1 MRPNILMPIMIFMT
15 RYYNRSRHTYR
26 IVSVSQNLFRIF
38 LATLFTMITVL
49 ASSCKKEVLNLG
61 SDILP
66 NGDFVSIKSTDT
78 LSVFSYTMYDDSART
93 DLSPVSYIGT
103 DYDPYFGTTT
113 AGFVSQIRLSAKWDG
128 QPFTVDSMKLFLHI
142 LTNKGGITD
151 IINTLSFYEIAN
163 QIYLD
168 TAYYP
173 NTPVPL
179 TGFSVTDIPLP
190 TLRADTINDI
200 ELNLPGK
207 GIAFGNYLTRDTTKL
222 FYNNNAPDFRA
233 FFKGL
238 YFKLNSYTANPFL
251 ISISLVSN
259 QTNYYNYFVLF
270 THDTTGTS
278 KQYSFLLDAKNTN
291 ANFNMFSHDFSTATL
306 GDKMA
311 HRNTTYRD
319 TLSYV
324 QCLDGVY
331 TKLYLPGLR
340 KIKDDISLGK
350 IAVNRARLVVP
361 VHFKA
366 TTINP
371 YITPLVPSQL
381 FLRYR
386 SKSGTKYTVPDY
398 SLASSIDLTH
408 SFFDGKLDSIA
419 YVYNFNIPEYV
430 QEYLEDATNTLE
442 PELDIFQGTGTK
454 NVVMNAN
461 KNKTSVKFEFTYT
474 KF

>member
-1 MRPNILMPIMIFMT
+1 MT
-15 RYYNRSRHTYR
+15 RYYNRTRHTHR

-38 LATLFTMITVL
+38 LAALFTMITVL
-49 ASSCKKEVLNLG
+49 ASSCKKEVLKLG
-61 SDILP
+61 GDILP
-66 NGDFVSIKSTDT
+66 EGDFVSIKSTDT

-93 DLSPVSYIGT
+93 DLSPVSYLGT

-113 AGFVSQIRLSAKWDG
+113 AGFVSQIRLSAKWVS

-142 LTNKGGITD
+142 LTNKGGGSD
-151 IINTLSFYEIAN
+151 VINTLSLYEIAN
-163 QIYLD
+163 QIYVD

-179 TGFSVTDIPLP
+179 TGFSMTDIALP
-190 TLRADTINDI
+190 ALRADTINDV

-222 FYNNNAPDFRA
+222 FYNNNAPDFRS

-238 YFKLNSYTANPFL
+238 YFQLNSSASDPFL
-251 ISISLVSN
+251 ISLSLVSD
-259 QTNYYNYFVLF
+259 QTTYYNYFVLF

-278 KQYSFLLDAKNTN
+278 EEYSFPLDAKNTN
-291 ANFNMFSHDFSTATL
+291 ANFNVFSHDFSTATL

-331 TKLYLPGLR
+331 TKLYLPGL
-340 KIKDDISLGK
+340 KNVKNDVSLGK
-350 IAVNRARLVVP
+350 IAVNRAKLVVP

-366 TTINP
+366 TVSNL
-371 YITPLVPSQL
+371 YITPNVPSQL

-386 SKSGTKYTVPDY
+386 TRSGTKYTVPDY
-398 SLASSIDLTH
+398 LLASTVDIAH

-454 NVVMNAN
+454 NVVLNAN
-461 KNKTSVKFEFTYT
+461 KNKTAVKFEFTYT